1 MNVAHVNR
9 RPGKTVVTVVSIYAW
24 YYEATSAYRERYDNG
39 LINMDAS
46 FVCVLGARDFTKLF
60 DMPLSA
66 TRLWI
71 R

>member
-9 RPGKTVVTVVSIYAW
+9 RPGKTVVTVVSIYTRSH
-24 YYEATSAYRERYDNG
+24 EATSACRESDDDG
-39 LINMDAS
+39 LINMHAS